1 MRISR
6 TRTLMLVAT
15 LSLGTFAFA
24 QEQKASFGSLTGE
37 FQSATVNSVADS
49 GSNGDSAKAGTTY
62 GPNDG
67 SSVLLV
73 MAVEGSRR
81 IVFLG
86 GNQAAYRT
94 RCRSRSNFARPYI
107 CRLISFN
114 R

>member
-1 MRISR
+1 VI
-6 TRTLMLVAT
+6 AT
-15 LSLGTFAFA
+15 PTTVVV
-24 QEQKASFGSLTGE
+24 SFGARE
-37 FQSATVNSVADS
+37 RM
-49 GSNGDSAKAGTTY
+49 
-62 GPNDG
+62 G

-94 RCRSRSNFARPYI
+94 RCRSRSNLARPYI